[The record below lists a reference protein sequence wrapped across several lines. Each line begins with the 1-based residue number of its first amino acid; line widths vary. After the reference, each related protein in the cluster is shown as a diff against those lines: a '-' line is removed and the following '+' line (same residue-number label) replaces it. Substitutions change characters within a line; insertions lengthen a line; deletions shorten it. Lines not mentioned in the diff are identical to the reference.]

1 MCSYSQVNGTTES
14 DVAARPKPKPL
25 GPTDKQIESRTTD
38 GRRRITP
45 IFIPPDAEESRD
57 EEIQKAFKLHL
68 HLTQICYHII
78 HNLSMGVIHSSY
90 FVLSMSTDK
99 AVCAGGCVNNQDLV
113 FTEKLLTYLH

>member
-57 EEIQKAFKLHL
+57 EENHKSIQAPVSF
-68 HLTQICYHII
+68 
-78 HNLSMGVIHSSY
+78 SSNM
-90 FVLSMSTDK
+90 LPLNTDN
-99 AVCAGGCVNNQDLV
+99 G
-113 FTEKLLTYLH
+113 

>member
-1 MCSYSQVNGTTES
+1 MSVPLQVNGTTES

-57 EEIQKAFKLHL
+57 EQNHKTIQAVSSNS
-68 HLTQICYHII
+68 
-78 HNLSMGVIHSSY
+78 NL
-90 FVLSMSTDK
+90 LLLC
-99 AVCAGGCVNNQDLV
+99 CARAMLPAKGWVNNHMRVTHQNG
-113 FTEKLLTYLH
+113 